1 MGSTVCEL
9 TWVVYLLMDFRIS
22 VPTPIPF
29 FCDNQVAL
37 HIVNNPIFHECTK
50 HLDIDYHILRDKFK
64 SGLINPM
71 HVPSKAQLVD
81 FFTKSLPAP
90 SFFLLL
96 SKLGLVDF
104 TPSPTC
110 GWAEGIRGEEEA
122 TAASV
127 AIALFSPAIT

>member
-9 TWVVYLLMDFRIS
+9 SWVVYLLHDFGIS

-29 FCDNQVAL
+29 LCDNQATL
-37 HIVNNPIFHECTK
+37 HIVNNPVFHERTK
-50 HLDIDYHILRDKFK
+50 HLEIDCHIVRDKFK
-64 SGLINPM
+64 SGLIAPS
-71 HVPSKAQLVD
+71 HVPSKAQLAD

-104 TPSPTC
+104 TPNPTC
-110 GWAEGIRGEEEA
+110 RGVEGNQRSHHTIVTES
-122 TAASV
+122 T
-127 AIALFSPAIT
+127 PAIP